1 MTLKNEF
8 KKILLEL
15 CKDTTCHAIPR
26 IVKSER
32 LFVKIV
38 WSISFLIFLTWSFY
52 SIINSVTDYLNYDYI
67 TNIQIIQQDNSDFP
81 EIIICNLDN
90 FQTEKGREFLKN
102 NLVFNEYEIQ
112 MQYDISNK
120 IFALNDSY
128 KQSLSLSL
136 NESILRCYFNGIKC
150 NFEEFT
156 WTFHRLFGNCFS
168 FNKKLNE
175 NKIKSQKTVGFKMG
189 LRLDLYVG
197 DIDTMPD
204 FIFNSGYRVIIKNQS
219 TAISSQEG
227 YFVPSGFET
236 NILLMRVFKEMLELP
251 YNDCIVENYNKINRY
266 ANKLK
271 NKTYFQSDCLSFF
284 HQNDIADKCNC
295 YEKSFD
301 DNINLPQCKS
311 VEQLNCVYQIW
322 ENIKEKGYISLYSK
336 YCPVECNTV
345 TYPLT
350 ISTSSYLSNK
360 NSMNKLFNNTALS
373 SKYWND
379 TLNYDKMKNK
389 VLALNIFYDKLE
401 YTLINQEAKFQILDL
416 VSNIGGLLG
425 LFLGVSLL
433 SFLEIIEFTLEVL
446 FLLVSK

>member
-1 MTLKNEF
+1 MTLKNEI

-38 WSISFLIFLTWSFY
+38 WSISFLMFLAWSFY
-52 SIINSVTDYLNYDYI
+52 SIVNSITDYLNYDYI
-67 TNIQIIQQDNSDFP
+67 TNIRTIQQDKSEFP
-81 EIIICNLDN
+81 EITICNLDN

-112 MQYDISNK
+112 MQYDISIK
-120 IFALNDSY
+120 IITLNNSY

-136 NESILRCYFNGIKC
+136 NESILRCYFNNMKC
-150 NFEEFT
+150 NFEDFT
-156 WTFHRLFGNCFS
+156 WTFHKSFGNCFS

-175 NKIKSQKTVGFKMG
+175 KNIKSQNYGGYKMG
-189 LRLDLYVG
+189 LRLDLFVG
-197 DIDTMPD
+197 DTDTMPD
-204 FIFNSGYRVIIKNQS
+204 FIFNSGYRIIIKNQS
-219 TAISSQEG
+219 TAFSAQEG
-227 YFVPSGFET
+227 FLIPAGLET

-251 YNDCIVENYNKINRY
+251 FNDCIFENYNKINRY

-271 NKTYFQSDCLSFF
+271 NKTYYQSECQSFF
-284 HQNDIADKCNC
+284 HQNEIAEKCNC
-295 YEKSFD
+295 YEKPFD
-301 DNINLPQCKS
+301 DNINLPHCES
-311 VEQLNCVYQIW
+311 VEQLKCVNQIW
-322 ENIKEKGYISLYSK
+322 EYIKEKGYINLYSK
-336 YCPVECNTV
+336 YCPVECNIV

-350 ISTSSYLSNK
+350 ISTSSYLSNP
-360 NSMNKLFNNTALS
+360 NSMKKLFNNTALS
-373 SKYWND
+373 SKYSND
-379 TLNYDKMKNK
+379 TLNYDKIKNK
-389 VLALNIFYDKLE
+389 VLALNIYYDKLE
-401 YTLINQEAKFQILDL
+401 YTLINQEPKFQILDL

-433 SFLEIIEFTLEVL
+433 SFLEIIEFTLEVV